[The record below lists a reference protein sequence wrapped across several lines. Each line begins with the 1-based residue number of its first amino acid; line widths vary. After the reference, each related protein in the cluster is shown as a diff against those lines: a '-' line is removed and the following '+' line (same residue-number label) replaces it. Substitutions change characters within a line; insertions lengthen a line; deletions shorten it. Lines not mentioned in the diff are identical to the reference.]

1 MRHGW
6 TLAHTAVVLVVA
18 LLQPHMP
25 PAYRDACS
33 PMLLVLLLVAA
44 PVLAA
49 PPARE
54 KVPLT
59 APRGSAEHGPR
70 AARGDAGVWRSLLA
84 RWNASWQAAAA
95 DARGAA
101 DAHGAGGSEGSGRS
115 GAINEKAVVG
125 ARRATQLAPLL
136 HATFGLDHY
145 PNFLQRWQPDAI
157 NALEQRLEEQLAGVR
172 VQKALAARR
181 LAAVEA
187 FVPAVPTDLAAI
199 FDERFLAT
207 LDGVS
212 GTPRPAMV
220 AKLLTEECDGVLS
233 FPLLRADFCA
243 RLVACGQS
251 FGEFVER
258 YRLEPL
264 LAGIHLCV
272 AHTHTHTFSQ
282 RRPTRSNRRVPIYE
296 TACGVCIIRHRV
308 PVRIPACADM
318 HIHIQEQ
325 TRIFTQRIVIGTDTH
340 IHIQHQCLRGH
351 AYGHTGAR

>member
-59 APRGSAEHGPR
+59 APRGSAEQGPR

-272 AHTHTHTFSQ
+272 AHTRTHTNSA
-282 RRPTRSNRRVPIYE
+282 S
-296 TACGVCIIRHRV
+296 G
-308 PVRIPACADM
+308 
-318 HIHIQEQ
+318 
-325 TRIFTQRIVIGTDTH
+325 G
-340 IHIQHQCLRGH
+340 LRGP
-351 AYGHTGAR
+351 TGEFLSMKLHVACVSYATGFL